1 MLEYFRWEL
10 LVIFARVSLLSP
22 AQWNNIWDESLYWST
37 SPKQHS
43 SKFTQRKRY
52 TAEIWHARRL
62 LNILCHAHKACQC
75 KVPKILM
82 CRAFSPHLSNPGSW
96 FLLKFCSITIIIF
109 HIPYTEL
116 IGPGVLACATRGGGR
131 SEAGNCF
138 HLLFSSFF
146 FFSFPT
152 LSAFDPLRGNSCVWD
167 FVSPDIL
174 A

>member
-1 MLEYFRWEL
+1 MLDYIRWEL

-109 HIPYTEL
+109 HLSYSIYW
-116 IGPGVLACATRGGGR
+116 INWSRRACVRHPWWRTKR
-131 SEAGNCF
+131 SWQ
-138 HLLFSSFF
+138 LFSPTFF
-146 FFSFPT
+146 FLFSTPFN
-152 LSAFDPLRGNSCVWD
+152 PLRGYSG
-167 FVSPDIL
+167 S
-174 A
+174 